1 MAGIPIRYVVPWPQ
15 DWLGPLPDAGI
26 VDQLLVSG
34 LDLATTPFGY
44 RASGR
49 LHVVGGVRL
58 VSIDGFVGILIG
70 VAEDG
75 VAVRLTLG
83 DDTAA
88 MSLRLA
94 ADDIDVALEVDADI
108 LRPLLPGTDDPD
120 PAATHL
126 LVPVGRLGFEIDTRG
141 QFVLKAAPVIALP
154 RCMLGSSGIIVEA
167 SGLFVRLSAEQAL
180 PAAAAGLALGD
191 DWRGVYVGQATVA
204 LPDGLAEILPD
215 DLTFANCAIGPRGFS
230 GEIDV
235 EWAPAFSVDLF
246 GIELALARI
255 EAAILENRLTALD
268 LRGAL
273 TIPALKADDGTP
285 AMMSF
290 FVESG
295 ASGHRVRAESL
306 PPLKLGGVELDLDR
320 LAVGFDASTLKDVDI
335 GGTLRIPG
343 MRDATGQDAQIGF
356 DVDYRAGVYTLGASS
371 FPPLDL
377 GPFGFRL
384 DDLDLSFDA
393 AGLRNSQIEG
403 LLTIPGLDAA
413 GGGPAQIGVRISVG
427 AEDFAVAA
435 SALPPLKLG
444 VIAIQLDRLALQ
456 FGKAR
461 PFAADIG
468 GVLKIPEAKDASGR
482 PMEIEIDLEVDSART
497 RISAAAVPAFEI
509 AGATVQLDTFRIAF
523 DRNGVIAAETQI
535 GGTARFAAFKDAA
548 GNPLAISV
556 TIDLTDGF
564 GIDAVVPGGSLQVLE
579 IAEVIRITLA
589 RLRLGSGAQGIRF
602 GIAGRID
609 NLISVPMAEKLLP
622 ATVTLNDLDFR
633 APRDLAVDVDLAWSG
648 GITTASDGR
657 GHFEISVPIG
667 RVSDMLSLESVR
679 ISFRDATTA
688 HEFAV
693 VFRGVTLELGPITGV
708 MEGVGL
714 KATIAPR
721 ADDGNLGPLQ
731 IDLGVTPPNGIGLV
745 LDAGPVKGGGYLFFD
760 ADEAMYAGAV
770 QLSMKALSFSAVG
783 VVTTRLPDGG
793 DGFSML
799 VVITAEFP
807 PIQLGFGFSLIGIGG
822 LAGIHRDMDADA
834 LAQCLREGR
843 LGSILFPRDVVAN
856 VRRIVDDI
864 RTVFPPRRDRHVFGP
879 MVKIGWGANA
889 LLEMDVAVLL
899 SLPSPIVIA
908 ILGRMRAALPT
919 KDEAV
924 IDLRLE
930 VLGLIDLGRSR
941 LTIEARLVD
950 SRIAAF
956 AVSGGMAMQLSWG
969 ATKTFALSVGGFN
982 RRFLPPP
989 DFHAPPR
996 LAIALSAGEN
1006 PTFTLS
1012 SYFALTSNAVQF
1024 GAAADFS
1031 MRAETFLGVFTLAAY
1046 AQFDVLLVFDPPF
1059 FAADLIAGIEVKR
1072 NGATLFLARLEASLT
1087 GPEPWRINGLVEVQ
1101 IIVPLRIPFD
1111 HTLGP
1116 AETPTPAA
1124 GIALADLR
1132 RQLTDEIARAENW
1145 AALPAGP
1152 GEAVASMRRV
1162 EPMPGAAL
1170 VHPLGGIGFRQRL
1183 LPLEKTLRRYGTAD
1197 VSDPGA
1203 FAIDALVLGGSAVG
1217 RRDLFD
1223 DFAPGEFEPLSD
1235 DEKLSR
1241 PAFETFAAG
1250 IEAASMGVGLPS
1262 TLAATSGANFEETVI
1277 NPDRTA
1283 TDRLSTQLG
1292 LGLLRA
1298 DSRPFG
1304 DVGSA
1309 AISVRPERYVLA
1321 ERDTLQTAAGGEAA
1335 HAQCEDARRRGDAG
1349 ARVTVPAHEA
1359 IVVFEP

>member
-1 MAGIPIRYVVPWPQ
+1 MSSQAKNFVEQMVAEFEAFAAPLAEAMGRSSGLYDLLAIRGWNLHALRTVDLSACAALVDTLQQGLAELQSGRSFEDLNGVVGAIDDLGRSLDQLQNIRNTLMSAAGVQLSAAQAESLAVDLLEALAFGYLHRRLPRTRELLLGLTLIEIGYAQTLLDTGGGILRYPVRRPALRLENLGKLLSDPVAHLKSEYFPAAGITDEAAAVAFATRLFGRLEAIVWAFGGRAMAGLRDPLESEIASLTSGVFARSFTFAFSSPSVLVGGGGAALGSQLGATLAVVP
-15 DWLGPLPDAGI
+15 
-26 VDQLLVSG
+26 
-34 LDLATTPFGY
+34 
-44 RASGR
+44 ASG
-49 LHVVGGVRL
+49 
-58 VSIDGFVGILIG
+58 SASDGTPGP
-70 VAEDG
+70 
-75 VAVRLTLG
+75 
-83 DDTAA
+83 
-88 MSLRLA
+88 
-94 ADDIDVALEVDADI
+94 ALEVVPFGLASFAAKFADWTATLTTGGKSSPI
-108 LRPLLPGTDDPD
+108 VITAQDVRFAD
-120 PAATHL
+120 PAATRFDAQFDL
-126 LVPVGRLGFEIDTRG
+126 SKGR
-141 QFVLKAAPVIALP
+141 P
-154 RCMLGSSGIIVEA
+154 
-167 SGLFVRLSAEQAL
+167 
-180 PAAAAGLALGD
+180 
-191 DWRGVYVGQATVA
+191 
-204 LPDGLAEILPD
+204 
-215 DLTFANCAIGPRGFS
+215 
-230 GEIDV
+230 
-235 EWAPAFSVDLF
+235 
-246 GIELALARI
+246 
-255 EAAILENRLTALD
+255 
-268 LRGAL
+268 
-273 TIPALKADDGTP
+273 GTP
-285 AMMSF
+285 ALILGGSSSTRLQIDTITFSASVELAQNDRDCGFLLDLHKAALVVSAGEGDSF
-290 FVESG
+290 LKEV
-295 ASGHRVRAESL
+295 L
-306 PPLKLGGVELDLDR
+306 PPGGMRTDFDLAIGWSHR
-320 LAVGFDASTLKDVDI
+320 NGLRFAGGAGLQSTLTIRKSILGLLELESVHVALRAQQAGVDAIAAATVTVDI
-335 GGTLRIPG
+335 GPLA
-343 MRDATGQDAQIGF
+343 ATIE
-356 DVDYRAGVYTLGASS
+356 RM
-371 FPPLDL
+371 
-377 GPFGFRL
+377 
-384 DDLDLSFDA
+384 
-393 AGLRNSQIEG
+393 GLE
-403 LLTIPGLDAA
+403 
-413 GGGPAQIGVRISVG
+413 
-427 AEDFAVAA
+427 
-435 SALPPLKLG
+435 
-444 VIAIQLDRLALQ
+444 
-456 FGKAR
+456 
-461 PFAADIG
+461 
-468 GVLKIPEAKDASGR
+468 
-482 PMEIEIDLEVDSART
+482 
-497 RISAAAVPAFEI
+497 
-509 AGATVQLDTFRIAF
+509 
-523 DRNGVIAAETQI
+523 
-535 GGTARFAAFKDAA
+535 ARFTF
-548 GNPLAISV
+548 P
-556 TIDLTDGF
+556 
-564 GIDAVVPGGSLQVLE
+564 E
-579 IAEVIRITLA
+579 
-589 RLRLGSGAQGIRF
+589 
-602 GIAGRID
+602 
-609 NLISVPMAEKLLP
+609 
-622 ATVTLNDLDFR
+622 
-633 APRDLAVDVDLAWSG
+633 
-648 GITTASDGR
+648 R
-657 GHFEISVPIG
+657 G
-667 RVSDMLSLESVR
+667 
-679 ISFRDATTA
+679 
-688 HEFAV
+688 
-693 VFRGVTLELGPITGV
+693 
-708 MEGVGL
+708 
-714 KATIAPR
+714 
-721 ADDGNLGPLQ
+721 GNLGPV
-731 IDLGVTPPNGIGLV
+731 DLKLGFKPPNGIGLV

-760 ADEAMYAGAV
+760 PDEAMYAGAM

-919 KDEAV
+919 REEAV

-996 LAIALSAGEN
+996 MAIALSSGEN

-1087 GPEPWRINGLVEVQ
+1087 GPEPWRISGIVEVQ

-1111 HTLGP
+1111 HTLGQ

-1145 AALPAGP
+1145 TALPAGAV
-1152 GEAVASMRRV
+1152 EAVASMRRV

-1170 VHPLGGIGFRQRL
+1170 VHPLGGVGFRQRL
-1183 LPLEKTLRRYGTAD
+1183 LPLEKTLRRYGTAN

-1203 FAIDALVLGGSAVG
+1203 FAIDALVLGGSEVG

-1262 TLAATSGANFEETVI
+1262 TLATTSGANFEETVI
-1277 NPDRTA
+1277 NPDLTA

-1292 LGLLRA
+1292 LGLLQA
-1298 DSRPFG
+1298 DRRTFG

-1321 ERDTLQTAAGGEAA
+1321 ERDTLQTAAEGEAA